1 MIEAWCNGNTQLFG
15 SCIVGSN
22 PAASTNIG
30 MAEMAELEDAQHSK
44 CCFPKGS
51 KGLIP
56 FSAQQKTVIRLM
68 ACPDEVIQNGRHR
81 VFEVSNVNFHRR
93 RDNNQIQM
101 KSTMTFLQ

>member
-30 MAEMAELEDAQHSK
+30 MAEMTELEDAQHSK

-56 FSAQQKTVIRLM
+56 FFSTAKNRNTSYGVS
-68 ACPDEVIQNGRHR
+68 GR
-81 VFEVSNVNFHRR
+81 FP
-93 RDNNQIQM
+93 
-101 KSTMTFLQ
+101 

>member
-56 FSAQQKTVIRLM
+56 LFSTAKNRNTSYGVS
-68 ACPDEVIQNGRHR
+68 GR
-81 VFEVSNVNFHRR
+81 FP
-93 RDNNQIQM
+93 
-101 KSTMTFLQ
+101 